1 MKIYEKYINTL
12 RTHSKKKSESRF
24 AANQLLEMHSEALK
38 RDRPIIV
45 ELGVDKGQSTRVFLN
60 AIDNKTNARLISIDI
75 KDCKDAVKSTN
86 WEFVQQDSIDIESL
100 LLKKPIIKDG
110 IDILYID
117 SLHTQSHVL
126 KEIYG
131 FFEYVK
137 PKGIIYFDD
146 IDSGPYMNGQR
157 KDSVSTE
164 IVNRKIFNLLEAIFR
179 ANYSSIDF
187 SINRGSTGLA
197 KFVKNSE
204 LGDKLNPPIFI
215 KKRQFKFFWKLLG
228 VLKLKKTYHH
238 NNSSN
243 ESFLIN
249 PDNDNSDE

>member
-12 RTHSKKKSESRF
+12 LTHSKKKLESRF
-24 AANQLLEMHSEALK
+24 AANQLLEMHSEAIK
-38 RDRPIIV
+38 RESPVIV

-60 AIDNKTNARLISIDI
+60 AITDKPNARLISIDI
-75 KDCKDAVKSTN
+75 KDCKDAVKSDN
-86 WEFVQQDSIDIESL
+86 WEFVQQDSIDIKSL

-110 IDILYID
+110 IDILYVD

-131 FFEYVK
+131 FFEYIK
-137 PKGIIYFDD
+137 PKGVIYFDD

-164 IVNRKIFNLLEAIFR
+164 IVNREIFNLLEAIFR

-187 SINRGSTGLA
+187 SIIRGSTGLA

-215 KKRQFKFFWKLLG
+215 KKKKFKFFWKLLEI
-228 VLKLKKTYHH
+228 LRLKKTYRH

-249 PDNDNSDE
+249 PNNDNNDE